1 MSPPIS
7 IWLIEDNAAFSGIV
21 VRLLND
27 VPDFTCAPAFS
38 SSESAIKTLRHSVP
52 DVILLDVQLP
62 GMNGITAIRE
72 IKSRAPAVNVVMLT
86 VFDEQEKIQQ
96 AVMAGASGYL
106 LKTSTEEEI
115 AEAVRLAAQ
124 GGSPMH
130 RNVAGAMWKMFARLA
145 MPQPPQDYGL
155 TPRETQILQ
164 GAAQGLA
171 NKEIG
176 DRLGMST
183 HTVDAHL
190 RRIYQ
195 KLGVHTRA
203 AAVAKGLRGQSV

>member
-1 MSPPIS
+1 MSAPIS

-38 SSESAIKTLRHSVP
+38 SSESALKTLRHSVP

-62 GMNGITAIRE
+62 GMNGISAIRE

-106 LKTSTEEEI
+106 LKTSSEEEI

-130 RNVAGAMWKMFARLA
+130 RNVAGTMWKMFARLA
-145 MPQPPQDYGL
+145 GPQQDYGL
-155 TPRETQILQ
+155 TPRETEILQ
-164 GAAQGLA
+164 GAAKGLA
-171 NKEIG
+171 NKELG

-203 AAVAKGLRGQSV
+203 AAVAKGLRQPV

>member
-1 MSPPIS
+1 MNHPIS

-27 VPDFTCAPAFS
+27 VPDFNCAPPFS
-38 SSESAIKTLRHSVP
+38 SSESALKSLRHSVP

-62 GMNGITAIRE
+62 GMNGIRAIRE

-106 LKTSTEEEI
+106 LKTSSEEEI

-145 MPQPPQDYGL
+145 RPQQDFGL
-155 TPRETQILQ
+155 TPRETEILQ
-164 GAAQGLA
+164 GAAKGMV

-176 DRLGMST
+176 DLLSMSI

-195 KLGVHTRA
+195 KLGVHSRA
-203 AAVAKGLRGQSV
+203 AAVAKGLRQPTV